1 MKIFF
6 ALALLFCT
14 SAMAEKI
21 QKSEFSIDVP
31 KSWNEIP
38 QSVLT
43 KSFDDVQRA
52 LPNSTYP
59 KQNYGF
65 QIGKTW
71 LSYPYL
77 MIEIKASR
85 KYSLSELRSAGKID
99 MQKISAQSK
108 EQLGEWMNNIKLGQ
122 PMFDENTNI
131 TWVFLNGKVAN
142 IGDVAGVLGMIPTE
156 NGFIQVT
163 GSSKVGDFS
172 KNLPIFQKII
182 LSIKVK
188 SPLVYQ

>member
-6 ALALLFCT
+6 AIALLFCT
-14 SAMAEKI
+14 PAMAERI
-21 QKSEFSIDVP
+21 QKPEFSIDVP
-31 KSWNEIP
+31 KNWNEIP
-38 QSVLT
+38 QAVLI
-43 KSFDDVQRA
+43 KSFEDIQRA

-99 MQKISAQSK
+99 VQKISVQSK
-108 EQLGEWMNNIKLGQ
+108 EQLVEWMNNIDIGKPLY
-122 PMFDENTNI
+122 DEHTNI
-131 TWVFLNGKVAN
+131 TWVFLKGKVAN
-142 IGDVAGVLGMIPTE
+142 IGDVSGILGMIPTE

-163 GSSKVGDFS
+163 GSSKVGDFY

-182 LSIKVK
+182 LSIKVSSK
-188 SPLVYQ
+188 LAYQ